1 MVTTRNANDVCSKD
15 LPVKRGILY
24 LAIISGFTGVAFLS
38 LDIGPFSL
46 FPFRIFLPL
55 LWIFLLLGILVNEGR
70 LSISHIKV
78 KHYLLFL
85 ALWLVYSVLSL
96 AWAADK
102 VEAIRYN
109 IFLFMGVSVIFFVVF
124 YFSNLKDL
132 KRFYAL
138 WLILLVG
145 FIGIGLWNHLTGQQL
160 NVSGLVDAPAWRRF
174 SPTAVFYNQ
183 NDYATYLALSIPFVL
198 AFIRYNRGLVK
209 RLPGMAIL
217 VLALYLLIV
226 TFSRAN
232 YLAIIIGGLFWFLF
246 LLRTGSKIKVLVL
259 AGLIVL
265 LILFTVPGW
274 AENVLDTVSVQ
285 LSSLTSPTTADSGLG
300 SIDIRLNLL
309 RNSSVFLADS
319 YGFGVGAGNAEYHMA
334 NFQVYDTQGILN
346 PHNWWAEIAVN
357 GGVFVL
363 IGYTVFYLGILLKLY
378 AIHGR
383 LRGKSEKM
391 ICEAL
396 LVGLMVFFFASMSSS
411 SIMAFAPQWLFFA
424 FALGFLNYC
433 RTKKVN

>member
-1 MVTTRNANDVCSKD
+1 VAQDISGKD
-15 LPVKRGILY
+15 LPIKKVILY
-24 LAIISGFTGVAFLS
+24 LAIVTGFTGAAFLS
-38 LDIGPFSL
+38 IDIGPFSL
-46 FPFRIFLPL
+46 FPFRILLPL
-55 LWIFLLLGILVNEGR
+55 LWILFLLGILINEGK
-70 LSISHIKV
+70 LSISHIRV

-109 IFLFMGVSVIFFVVF
+109 IFLFMGISVIFFVVF
-124 YFSNLKDL
+124 YLSNPKDL

-145 FIGIGLWNHLTGQQL
+145 LIGIGLWNHLTGQQL
-160 NVSGLVDAPAWRRF
+160 SVSGLADAPEPIRYN
-174 SPTAVFYNQ
+174 PTAVFYNQ

-198 AFIRYNRGLVK
+198 AFVRYNRGLVK
-209 RLPGMAIL
+209 RLPAIAIL
-217 VLALYLLIV
+217 ILALYLLIV

-232 YLAIIIGGLFWFLF
+232 YLAIIIGGFFWFLF

-274 AENVLDTVSVQ
+274 AENVVDTVSVQ
-285 LSSLTSPTTADSGLG
+285 LSSLTSPATADSGLG

-309 RNSSVFLADS
+309 RNSSVFLVDS

-334 NFQVYDTQGILN
+334 NFQVYDTEGILN

-357 GGVFVL
+357 WGVFVL

-378 AIHGR
+378 AIYGR

-396 LVGLMVFFFASMSSS
+396 LVGLVVFFFASMSSS